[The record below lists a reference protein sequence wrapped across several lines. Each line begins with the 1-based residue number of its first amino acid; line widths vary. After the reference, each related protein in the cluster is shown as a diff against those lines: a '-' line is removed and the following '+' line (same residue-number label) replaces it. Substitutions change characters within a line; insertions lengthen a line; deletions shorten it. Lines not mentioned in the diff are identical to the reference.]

1 MAVTSPRPQLPT
13 RQRPAPPAAKPS
25 RGGYTGSKTY
35 GILAQLSGMIML
47 TGATVRATFQPPFTW
62 KADFVDELWLI
73 IKRTFIPAVF
83 ANFIFGFGAPG
94 VQGGNILL
102 VLGTLD
108 RLGAFFV
115 MASVREFAPWVNGMI
130 IAGVGGTAICADL
143 GARKIR
149 EELAA
154 MSVLGLDPIKTIVLP
169 RFWALG
175 LACPLMNIM
184 ATFAGIAGGWFASV
198 VVFGEAT
205 AGYIQTF
212 GSNFNMPDLFGNELK
227 TLGFG
232 FIISICAC
240 YKGMNADGGAEG
252 VGKAVNQAVV
262 LGFVGLWIFN
272 FMFTSTLLSAYPETV
287 NLR

>member
-1 MAVTSPRPQLPT
+1 MPGK
-13 RQRPAPPAAKPS
+13 PA
-25 RGGYTGSKTY
+25 RGGYTSSKTY
-35 GILAQLSGMIML
+35 GVFSQLSGMLML
-47 TGATVRATFQPPFTW
+47 MGTTVWATFQPPFSW
-62 KADFVDELWLI
+62 KAEFVDELWLI
-73 IKRTFIPAVF
+73 IKRCFIPAIF
-83 ANFIFGFGAPG
+83 ANFFFGFGGPG

-154 MSVLGLDPIKTIVLP
+154 MSVLGLDPVKTIVLP

-175 LACPLMNIM
+175 LACPLMNIISS
-184 ATFAGIAGGWFASV
+184 FAGIAGGWFAAV
-198 VVFGEAT
+198 IVFGEAT
-205 AGYIQTF
+205 AGFIQTF
-212 GSNFNMPDLFGNELK
+212 GSNFTLADLFGNELK
-227 TLGFG
+227 TVFFG
-232 FIISICAC
+232 FIISITAC
-240 YKGMNADGGAEG
+240 YKGMNTEGGAEG
-252 VGKAVNQAVV
+252 VGRAVNQAVV
-262 LGFVGLWIFN
+262 LGFVGIWIFN
-272 FMFTSTLLSAYPETV
+272 FVFTSILLSAFPETV